1 MPKLVYQKAQL
12 FELELLIKIEPRN
25 EKIFDNFAAFVKQL
39 GELKWE
45 KPNFLFA
52 QYVDML
58 ERNQISK
65 PGAEENE
72 ERRKRQI

>member
-1 MPKLVYQKAQL
+1 MPKKVYQKAQL

-25 EKIFDNFAAFVKQL
+25 DKIFDKFSTFVKSL

-52 QYVDML
+52 
-58 ERNQISK
+58 
-65 PGAEENE
+65 
-72 ERRKRQI
+72 